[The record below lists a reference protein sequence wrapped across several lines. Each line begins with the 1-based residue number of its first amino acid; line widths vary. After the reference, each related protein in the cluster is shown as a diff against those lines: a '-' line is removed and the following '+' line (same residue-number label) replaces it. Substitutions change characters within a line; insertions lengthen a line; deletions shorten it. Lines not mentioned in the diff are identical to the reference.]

1 MKLPIS
7 KLRNNTGQVD
17 GVPANP
23 RTISTDDYQKLIDS
37 IKDDPEYLEH
47 EMPHVIKHGD
57 VYVVLNGNQ
66 RLRALKELGY
76 KEVPVTIYP
85 DDTPPDVIKA
95 RIIKSNHGYGKDDM
109 DMLGNEWSDM
119 PLDDWGIDLPDDWL
133 EQEPEIEEDE
143 APEVSDE
150 PPVSKLGE
158 VYQLGRHRV
167 MCGDS
172 SDYSLILELL
182 NGDEADALIT
192 DPPYGIGIDGQ
203 KLSNNNANPK
213 HNRKAHDFRGWD
225 NERPGA
231 EHFTIMLQ
239 LGLNTVIWGGNY

>member
-7 KLRNNTGQVD
+7 KLRNNSGQLKNI
-17 GVPANP
+17 PANP

-109 DMLGNEWSDM
+109 DMLANEWSDM
-119 PLDDWGIDLPDDWL
+119 DLASFGYETPPDWGSD
-133 EQEPEIEEDE
+133 
-143 APEVSDE
+143 DE
-150 PPVSKLGE
+150 PDLEDKVECPTCHSK
-158 VYQLGRHRV
+158 V
-167 MCGDS
+167 
-172 SDYSLILELL
+172 
-182 NGDEADALIT
+182 NPNKIT
-192 DPPYGIGIDGQ
+192 DQ
-203 KLSNNNANPK
+203 
-213 HNRKAHDFRGWD
+213 
-225 NERPGA
+225 
-231 EHFTIMLQ
+231 
-239 LGLNTVIWGGNY
+239 